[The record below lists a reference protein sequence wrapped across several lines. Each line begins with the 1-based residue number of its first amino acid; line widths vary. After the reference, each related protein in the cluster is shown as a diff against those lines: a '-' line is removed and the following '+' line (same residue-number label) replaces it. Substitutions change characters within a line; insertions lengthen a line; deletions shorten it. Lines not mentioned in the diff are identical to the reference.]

1 MVHPLDESL
10 AQLVGDLTDAK
21 DLNATVEQ
29 IVRFARTSVGAD
41 HAGITMINGKHL
53 ETVGHTDDL
62 VWDLDELQHTLSEG
76 PCVDAAT
83 EGRTVRSTDLANDA
97 RWPLWGPAAADAGMH
112 SILSIELHARG
123 QRVGALNLYGDRF
136 KQFGDEDAVLA
147 KMFAYHAASALAVAR
162 QEEQLRQA
170 LDTREQIGQAQGIL
184 MERFDIDASQ
194 AFNVLRRYSQE
205 HNIKLVNVA
214 SQLITRREPPRAS
227 PSSSVP
233 VAPKTRTV
241 RDCKL

>member
-1 MVHPLDESL
+1 MVHPLDKSL
-10 AQLVGDLTDAK
+10 ARLVGHLTDAE
-21 DLNATVEQ
+21 DLSATVGQ
-29 IVRFARTSVGAD
+29 IVSFARATVGAD
-41 HAGITMINGKHL
+41 HAGITMIKGKQL

-62 VWDLDELQHTLSEG
+62 VWDLDELQYTLNEG

-83 EGRTVRSTDLANDA
+83 EGRTVHSTDLANDY
-97 RWPLWGPAAADAGMH
+97 RWPRWGPAAADVGMH

-136 KQFGDEDAVLA
+136 KQFGDEDAALA
-147 KMFAYHAASALAVAR
+147 QMFAYHAASALAVAR

-205 HNIKLVNVA
+205 HNVKLA
-214 SQLITRREPPRAS
+214 SIATQLITRRDLPE
-227 PSSSVP
+227 SV
-233 VAPKTRTV
+233 T
-241 RDCKL
+241 D